1 MLRSLRFCVPET
13 AEALE
18 AMGWS
23 DMKALFASLFVDEI
37 GAVRREG
44 GDAHDRIRALSR
56 DDKRVLRAALVEDAD

>member
-1 MLRSLRFCVPET
+1 
-13 AEALE
+13 
-18 AMGWS
+18 MGWS

-56 DDKRVLRAALVEDAD
+56 DDKRVLRAALVEDVDY